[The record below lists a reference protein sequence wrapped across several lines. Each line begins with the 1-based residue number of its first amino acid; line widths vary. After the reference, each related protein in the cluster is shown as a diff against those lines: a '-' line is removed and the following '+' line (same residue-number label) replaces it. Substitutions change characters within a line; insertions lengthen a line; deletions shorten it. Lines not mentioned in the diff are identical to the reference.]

1 MSGRPSSAE
10 PSALSAAPGDP
21 VFLRRASGGVTI
33 QLRVQP
39 RARRVTLDCTAEGGL
54 KAAVTAAPEDGKAND
69 AVVALLAQAWRLPK
83 STIEIVRGGT
93 AREKTL
99 SITGEPAALAERI
112 SAWISEWVRKNG

>member
-1 MSGRPSSAE
+1 M
-10 PSALSAAPGDP
+10 
-21 VFLRRASGGVTI
+21 TI

-39 RARRVTLDCTAEGGL
+39 RARRLALERTAQGAL
-54 KAAVTAAPEDGKAND
+54 KAAVTAPPEDGKANE

-99 SITGEPAALAERI
+99 SVAGEPDALVARIAE
-112 SAWISEWVRKNG
+112 WMEKHG

>member
-1 MSGRPSSAE
+1 MSGRPSCTDKL
-10 PSALSAAPGDP
+10 LSARPTDP
-21 VFLRRASGGVTI
+21 VFLRRNPSGVTV

-39 RARRVTLDCTAEGGL
+39 RARRLALEVTPEGAL

-83 STIEIVRGGT
+83 STFEIVRGGT

-99 SITGEPAALAERI
+99 MVAGDPAVLADRI
-112 SAWISEWVRKNG
+112 AEWMHKNG